1 MAQFTLTVPDELTP
15 ALMAEWLIMINAG
28 ATPATSPEEY
38 FAAGVVETI
47 RQRCEQYEVGPYFE
61 GIAQPRFLQNGMP
74 NPDYTGP
81 DAVVVPPPP
90 PEIEEGEL

>member
-1 MAQFTLTVPDELTP
+1 MAQFTLTISDELTP

-47 RQRCEQYEVGPYFE
+47 RQRCEQYEVGPYFK

-74 NPDYTGP
+74 NPEYTGP
-81 DAVVVPPPP
+81 DAIVLP
-90 PEIEEGEL
+90 PEAEE